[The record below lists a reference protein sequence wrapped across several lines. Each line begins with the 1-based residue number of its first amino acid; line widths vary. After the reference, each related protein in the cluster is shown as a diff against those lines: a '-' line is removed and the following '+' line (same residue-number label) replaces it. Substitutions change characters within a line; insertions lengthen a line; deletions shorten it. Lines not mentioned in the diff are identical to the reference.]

1 MLWITPAPGGIK
13 IGSKFRVLDTDD
25 VKQKTC
31 LFSVQGIVFWFL
43 FFCLTSSVSGTW
55 SKGQK
60 LLLVQSKRKSTW
72 EKLTESIKE
81 PFGITSTY
89 GFPGKHEMKY
99 RDREHKYK
107 IKDPVSTEV
116 ALFDVK
122 YGNKKNSKGYTQIK
136 RSIKSAGAKNLSLIS
151 TCIITKAINLTPS
164 KSFIFLK

>member
-1 MLWITPAPGGIK
+1 M
-13 IGSKFRVLDTDD
+13 
-25 VKQKTC
+25 
-31 LFSVQGIVFWFL
+31 
-43 FFCLTSSVSGTW
+43 
-55 SKGQK
+55 
-60 LLLVQSKRKSTW
+60 LLVQSKRKSTW

-122 YGNKKNSKGYTQIK
+122 YGNKKNSRGYTQIK

>member
-1 MLWITPAPGGIK
+1 MADR
-13 IGSKFRVLDTDD
+13 RVVHTID
-25 VKQKTC
+25 
-31 LFSVQGIVFWFL
+31 
-43 FFCLTSSVSGTW
+43 SVS
-55 SKGQK
+55 
-60 LLLVQSKRKSTW
+60 
-72 EKLTESIKE
+72 E
-81 PFGITSTY
+81 
-89 GFPGKHEMKY
+89 HEMKY